1 MSTPTIRGHQTALKV
16 IKDGKRVTIDTIT
29 DFSVDLD
36 STFMRSKFVGRAIP
50 EGDQAIEGWSGSM
63 NMEVRGAEFE
73 EIIDALVTA
82 NLNGIGI
89 TEFIILDTENYA
101 DGTSVTYAYMDVQLG
116 YGKQAKGL
124 DAKVTKSMKF
134 QASLREKVS

>member
-16 IKDGKRVTIDTIT
+16 IKDGKQVTIDTIT
-29 DFSVDLD
+29 DFSVDMD
-36 STFMRSKFVGRAIP
+36 STFMRSKFVGRAVP

-63 NMEVRGAEFE
+63 NMEVRNSEVE

-89 TEFIILDTENYA
+89 TEFILLDTENYA
-101 DGTSVTYAYMDVQLG
+101 DGSSVTYAYMDVQLG

-124 DAKVTKSMKF
+124 DAKVTKSVKF
-134 QASLREKVS
+134 QSSFRQKI

>member
-16 IKDGKRVTIDTIT
+16 IKDGKQVTIDTIT
-29 DFSVDLD
+29 DFSVDMD

-63 NMEVRGAEFE
+63 NMEVRNSEVE

-89 TEFIILDTENYA
+89 TEFILLDTENYA
-101 DGTSVTYAYMDVQLG
+101 DGSSVTYAYMDVQLG
-116 YGKQAKGL
+116 YGKQAKGF
-124 DAKVTKSMKF
+124 DAKVTKSVKF
-134 QASLREKVS
+134 QSSFRQKI